1 LPNATG
7 FLNGYG
13 PSFTASPNNG
23 NVFLSFDYYLDE
35 ERPTEAVAED
45 LANLAKLNAVSP
57 YLLAVHVREYSDV
70 NKVAGILS
78 GLEGARVLPVHE
90 FIALANRHA
99 TYRTRFGP
107 TGPG

>member
-1 LPNATG
+1 MPNATG

-45 LANLAKLNAVSP
+45 LANLAKLNAV
-57 YLLAVHVREYSDV
+57 
-70 NKVAGILS
+70 
-78 GLEGARVLPVHE
+78 
-90 FIALANRHA
+90 
-99 TYRTRFGP
+99 
-107 TGPG
+107 